1 MPKVEVSKVATLE
14 GHNDCIYALS
24 SSINDAE
31 VISAAGDGMVVSW
44 DLNNPKDGHLLV
56 RTQNSIYALHHLV
69 EHQSIIVG
77 QNFEGI
83 HEIDLISKKE
93 TRSVKLTDVEIFDI
107 KSSGTEL
114 YIATKAGELIVV
126 DHTTFTIKNRLALS
140 FQSARCIAVNQ
151 HHIAI
156 GCSDNSIKII
166 DKQTLQLLQSI
177 EAHAISVFSLSYTP
191 DNKYLISAS
200 RDAHIKFWN
209 VAQNYSIEDD
219 IVAHMYAINHVILS
233 DNGKYFFSC
242 SMDKSIKIWHTESR
256 KLLKVIDKARYAGH
270 GTSINKLY
278 WSEKKQQLIAASDDR
293 TLTVWDI
300 TIN

>member
-1 MPKVEVSKVATLE
+1 MPKVEVSKAATLE

-56 RTQNSIYALHHLV
+56 RTKNSIYALHHLV
-69 EHQSIIVG
+69 EHQCLIVG

-83 HEIDLISKKE
+83 HEIDLVSKKE

-107 KSSGTEL
+107 KSSGTDL
-114 YIATKAGELIVV
+114 YIATKSGELIVV
-126 DHTTFTIKNRLALS
+126 DYTSFAIKTRLALS
-140 FQSARCIAVNQ
+140 FQSARCIAVNSQ
-151 HHIAI
+151 HIAI
-156 GCSDNSIKII
+156 GCSDKTIKIV

-177 EAHAISVFSLSYTP
+177 DAHEISVFSLTYTP
-191 DNKYLISAS
+191 DNKFLISAS
-200 RDAHIKFWN
+200 RDAHIKFWD
-209 VAQNYSIEDD
+209 ATQNYSLEDD
-219 IVAHMYAINHVILS
+219 IVAHMYAINHIALT
-233 DNGKYFFSC
+233 DDGKHFFTC

-256 KLLKVIDKARYAGH
+256 KLLKVIDKVRYAGH